1 MNSENHIQYLHHE
14 DIDEKKWDECIG
26 ASSNGLIYAYA
37 LYLNHMALHWDALVL
52 NDYDAIMPLPWNKKY
67 GINYLYQPAFTAIL
81 GVFGNSLSQEI
92 LKSFLNAIPEKFRL
106 VEISLN
112 HENFIPSP
120 SMQNR
125 NNYVLSLNKEYGDL
139 YNGYNENNRRNI
151 RKALQ
156 HGCKIKKGIPISD
169 VMKLSKSQMKKVT
182 NVKQADFKNF
192 EKLYQSLYKQ
202 DNAITYAVYSN
213 DNELL
218 ASCAYFFSHNR
229 AYYVLVGNHPAG
241 KTQGASHYLIDRFIY
256 DHAGQDLILDFEGS
270 DVDSV
275 ALYYSSFGA
284 TSEIYQ
290 FLKINNLPFWMAWLK

>member
-1 MNSENHIQYLHHE
+1 MNSKNLIQYLYHD
-14 DIDEKKWDECIG
+14 DIDEKKWDHRIG
-26 ASSNGLIYAYA
+26 SSSNGLIYAYA
-37 LYLNHMALHWDALVL
+37 LYLNHMAIHWDALVL
-52 NDYDAIMPLPWNKKY
+52 NDYEVIMPLPWNKKY
-67 GINYLYQPAFTAIL
+67 GINYLYQPPFTAIL
-81 GVFGNSLSQEI
+81 GVFGNGLSQEI
-92 LKSFLNAIPEKFRL
+92 LKSFLNAIPKKFRL

-112 HENFIPSP
+112 HENLIPSP

-125 NNYVLSLNKEYGDL
+125 NNYVLSLNKKYGDL

-169 VMKLSKSQMKKVT
+169 VIKLSKSQMKKVT
-182 NVKQADFKNF
+182 NVKQADYKNF

-218 ASCAYFFSHNR
+218 ASCAYLFSHNR
-229 AYYVLVGNHPAG
+229 AYYVLVGNHPIG

-270 DVDSV
+270 DIESV

-284 TSEIYQ
+284 TPEIYQ
-290 FLKINNLPFWMAWLK
+290 FLKINNLPIWMAWLK